1 MEYTHLERVRL
12 YGRNPG
18 SSFCTILTG
27 SHTTTSTLLP
37 NITCMGGR
45 QRGQGGRGGERR
57 GGERRGGER
66 RGEEGRG
73 GERIERG
80 DEGRRGIGGRQ
91 GGGETVMSQ
100 CTWCD

>member
-1 MEYTHLERVRL
+1 
-12 YGRNPG
+12 
-18 SSFCTILTG
+18 
-27 SHTTTSTLLP
+27 
-37 NITCMGGR
+37 MGGIPAAASAPSSQAATPLPAHCCQTSPAWVAHGEER
-45 QRGQGGRGGERR
+45 EGEEGRGEEGRGGEERGGERR
-57 GGERRGGER
+57 GEEGRR
-66 RGEEGRG
+66 EEGRG